1 MQRATRQGAGLSLV
15 ALTLFSTAGICFYG
29 GIRPTHPHGE
39 ACKRGAKVG
48 MRQHIND
55 REFALPANAPIA
67 VPVEAS
73 QALLNSTSAK
83 ASAATT
89 RTWKRRT
96 QRDAYDE
103 LPRDFNRERL
113 LDFFSSRPLE
123 VVRRGVEIARELGA
137 VKKLWDEEEELSP
150 AERTR
155 GAVLRDTLARL
166 GPVFVKIGQTL
177 AQRPDLIG
185 DDACEELKTLQQRNE
200 PFSNKEAFTIILED
214 LDHAGPLVPGGFTLP
229 GHDPNAPPLF
239 AELTAEP
246 IAAASLGQVYRGLT
260 LDGREIA
267 VKVQRPGVSRQ
278 VALDWTCWA
287 LGLALL
293 STYWG
298 GTLELSVIA
307 DEVATGVF
315 LELDYHHEAA
325 NAAKFLEKHDF
336 LPFITAPS
344 WLPEYSGEKGKTRV
358 LTLEW
363 IHGRSLEQLE
373 DPAERRM
380 MVDLAVEAC
389 VSALVFTGFVH
400 ADPHEGNLLLTDDGR
415 LAFLDF
421 GLMGNVEPRI
431 MEGFAAGIQHM
442 LAGRWLELARV
453 FQEVEFIPKPEDGG
467 FQRVVNPDER
477 IFRYVPASDDEFAAA
492 LEEQMSAEEGGLT
505 RFGAIASA
513 LTKLSRRYHMSTPP
527 YVILF
532 ARTFITLEGIA
543 AKARPD
549 FNIYAASLPYAV
561 RRGLAPETESAIEA
575 LRGNLLT
582 PVNAVRWEFFTAL
595 AKAAGLG
602 ADSNATAGASDQGE
616 ADYGAALTQVLAS
629 RQGSALRRILADIDL
644 LPTLSDLSTKDG
656 RFIRAQC
663 SDALADKCRSSP
675 LALLRRLRRTGPLSV
690 RQGTEALAALPAAEE
705 RAAAVETER
714 RIKLERNMQA
724 VRQIQRRRFWER
736 PVPEKARTVFL
747 GSLVAAQILAGVS
760 LRLLGVRALARKMSR
775 R

>member
-1 MQRATRQGAGLSLV
+1 
-15 ALTLFSTAGICFYG
+15 
-29 GIRPTHPHGE
+29 
-39 ACKRGAKVG
+39 
-48 MRQHIND
+48 MRQRMPD
-55 REFALPANAPIA
+55 RDFKLPANAPPTA
-67 VPVEAS
+67 VPVKE
-73 QALLNSTSAK
+73 LLSSK
-83 ASAATT
+83 PPKT
-89 RTWKRRT
+89 RRQRT
-96 QRDAYDE
+96 NRDAYDE
-103 LPRDFNRERL
+103 LPSDFNRQRL

-123 VVRRGVEIARELGA
+123 VVRRGAEIARELGA
-137 VKKLWDEEEELSP
+137 VWKLWETEEDLP
-150 AERTR
+150 PQERTR

-185 DDACEELKTLQQRNE
+185 DDACEELKILQQRNE
-200 PFSNKEAFTIILED
+200 PFANEEAFSIILED
-214 LDHAGPLVPGGFTLP
+214 LGHEGPLVPGGFTLP

-239 AELTAEP
+239 AELSAEP
-246 IAAASLGQVYRGLT
+246 IAAASLGQVYRGWT
-260 LDGREIA
+260 VDGREVA
-267 VKVQRPGVSRQ
+267 VKVQRPGVARQ

-298 GTLELSVIA
+298 GSTELSVIA

-315 LELDYHHEAA
+315 LELDYHNEAA
-325 NAAKFLEKHDF
+325 NAAKFLEKHHF
-336 LPFITAPS
+336 LPFITAPR
-344 WLPEYSGEKGKTRV
+344 WLPEYSGEKGTTRV

-363 IHGRSLEQLE
+363 IHGRSLEQLD

-453 FQEVEFIPKPEDGG
+453 FQDVEFIPKAEDGG
-467 FQRVVNPDER
+467 FQRVVDPEER
-477 IFRYVPASDDEFAAA
+477 VYRYVPASDDEFAAA

-561 RRGLAPETESAIEA
+561 RRGLAPETDSAIEA

-602 ADSNATAGASDQGE
+602 VPSNATAASDDQGE

-629 RQGSALRRILADIDL
+629 RQGYALRRILADIDL
-644 LPTLSDLSTKDG
+644 LPTLSDLSAEDG
-656 RFIRAQC
+656 RFIREQ
-663 SDALADKCRSSP
+663 SSQALADKIRGSP
-675 LALLRRLRRTGPLSV
+675 LALLRRLTHRRSSPGSESEV
-690 RQGTEALAALPAAEE
+690 VDAAHPAEE
-705 RAAAVETER
+705 RAATIEAERQMKLQRGMRAVR
-714 RIKLERNMQA
+714 RIQ
-724 VRQIQRRRFWER
+724 RQRFRER
-736 PVPEKARTVFL
+736 PAPEKARTVLL

-760 LRLLGVRALARKMSR
+760 LRLFGVRALARKMSR
-775 R
+775 QRG